1 MAVNRVVTDI
11 LSGILSGVL
20 PGSPAGTTVVAP
32 PRDRFRGRR
41 GRPPLDPGGPVVDI
55 STPV

>member
-11 LSGILSGVL
+11 LSGG
-20 PGSPAGTTVVAP
+20 PAGTTVVAP

>member
-11 LSGILSGVL
+11 LSDRL
-20 PGSPAGTTVVAP
+20 AGT
-32 PRDRFRGRR
+32 RDFFAEPLGFQVNF
-41 GRPPLDPGGPVVDI
+41 GLDPNGLLVDI